1 LPLHGKKLIVFF
13 LARHPIALPSASRF
27 NPHNIPG
34 TVLPVPSNAFLAHRR
49 GSPVPLISPLA
60 AAPPA

>member
-1 LPLHGKKLIVFF
+1 MT
-13 LARHPIALPSASRF
+13 
-27 NPHNIPG
+27 G

-49 GSPVPLISPLA
+49 GSPVALISPFL